1 MAVGL
6 SMVAA
11 VALDKQYAQALEAAT
26 IVVETVAAGLIAEDE
41 AAREVATEYEAAA
54 AEPVAMPSKWQQISA
69 LEQVRSRCPVSGE
82 KLRPTAAACTPA
94 HATAAAAA
102 AAVAC
107 RCVCNRRCERRLRRR
122 TLMSV
127 SSWPAS

>member
-94 HATAAAAA
+94 HATAAA
-102 AAVAC
+102 VAC